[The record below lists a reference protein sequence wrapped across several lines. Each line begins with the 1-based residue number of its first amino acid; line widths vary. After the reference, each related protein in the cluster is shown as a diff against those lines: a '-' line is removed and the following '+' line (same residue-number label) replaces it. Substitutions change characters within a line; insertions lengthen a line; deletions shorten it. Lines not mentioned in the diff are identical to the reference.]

1 MTFLELFLL
10 FSSYTFG
17 FIHLIVGVVGV
28 ITGTPL
34 VYRMPYLSHRVF
46 LYVLVLFLLFLG
58 FLREQVG
65 TTTSDVLCGLIIC
78 YLVYEIVRPFMS
90 AVITVV
96 GSTVEGIASDIERTL
111 QELRVPFKGKYPVY
125 TLIAPYGRLKVRY
138 HPTEGIAELKIKPY
152 RRKPL
157 LDQIGDALAVR
168 ENKNEFAQ
176 ATRGYLVDILFGF
189 SLIGLTLWRAGTL
202 L

>member
-34 VYRMPYLSHRVF
+34 VYRMPYLSHRLF

-58 FLREQVG
+58 IIREQFG
-65 TTTSDVLCGLIIC
+65 TTVSDVLCGVIIC

-96 GSTVEGIASDIERTL
+96 GSTVESVASDIERTL
-111 QELRVPFKGKYPVY
+111 QELSVPFKGEYPMY

-138 HPTEGIAELKIKPY
+138 HPAEGIAELKIKPY
-152 RRKPL
+152 RRKAL

-176 ATRGYLVDILFGF
+176 ATRGYLVDILFGLC
-189 SLIGLTLWRAGTL
+189 LIGLTLWRAGTL

>member
-46 LYVLVLFLLFLG
+46 LYVLVAFLLFLG
-58 FLREQVG
+58 LIREQGG
-65 TTTSDVLCGLIIC
+65 TMLSDTLCFVIIC
-78 YLVYEIVRPFMS
+78 YLVYEIVRPFVS
-90 AVITVV
+90 AAITVV
-96 GSTVEGIASDIERTL
+96 GSTVEGVASDIERTL
-111 QELRVPFKGKYPVY
+111 RELSVPFKGDYPVY

-138 HPTEGIAELKIKPY
+138 HPIEGVAELKIKPY
-152 RRKPL
+152 RRKVL

-168 ENKNEFAQ
+168 ENKNELTQ
-176 ATRGYLVDILFGF
+176 ATRGYIIDILFGF
-189 SLIGLTLWRAGTL
+189 GLIGLTLWRAGTL